1 MLHAPLYSRTYGA
14 IVLYK
19 YCFYLFYCMNF
30 VGKRHL
36 VVLPIPNF
44 WRKLDTVK
52 RLAGHVSTDA
62 FYFSEV
68 NSYAVGN
75 RLLASSAEGMRPK
88 VQRVCFLV
96 NAFTNRTASA
106 RKHRATMFFLVYTI
120 HQLVEPDRLFWYFE
134 LRRPARQRRP
144 RPPCNCIRTG
154 FGSAVQVRKIIS
166 IRFRTVCSRTV
177 CSGETVPDTYCNGWL
192 STRCIPIDFNGRPQ

>member
-106 RKHRATMFFLVYTI
+106 RKHRATMFFWYIQYINLLNPIVFFDTLNSVGLQGSGVHARHVTVYARVLVV
-120 HQLVEPDRLFWYFE
+120 LCKWE
-134 LRRPARQRRP
+134 
-144 RPPCNCIRTG
+144 
-154 FGSAVQVRKIIS
+154 K
-166 IRFRTVCSRTV
+166 
-177 CSGETVPDTYCNGWL
+177 
-192 STRCIPIDFNGRPQ
+192 